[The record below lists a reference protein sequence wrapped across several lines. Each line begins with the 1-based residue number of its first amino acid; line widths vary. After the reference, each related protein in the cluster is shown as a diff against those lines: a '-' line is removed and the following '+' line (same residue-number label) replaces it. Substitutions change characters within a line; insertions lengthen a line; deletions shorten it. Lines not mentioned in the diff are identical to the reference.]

1 MVLRSRFD
9 NPINQNEL
17 EAATNAFVQGA
28 AHLAENNMSLEL
40 IVNAL
45 IGAMITVCYTAGE
58 DPHALATSF
67 RKAAEQIP
75 GLYTKQDQ
83 SMKGSQH

>member
-1 MVLRSRFD
+1 MRTRFD
-9 NPINQNEL
+9 NPISTGEL
-17 EAATNAFVQGA
+17 EAATNAFVRGA
-28 AHLAENNMSLEL
+28 AHMAEKGMTLEM

-58 DPHALATSF
+58 DPYALAAAF

-75 GLYTKQDQ
+75 GLYNKQNEI
-83 SMKGSQH
+83 MKSKPN